1 MSEGGRILD
10 FSIFLAVFRGTVCV
24 LLSAIQLAMT
34 ARAILSWFPIEPNKF
49 ITFLNIATEPVV
61 YPIRKLFEKM
71 NWFQNIPLDMSF
83 MTSFVIISI
92 LLLILA

>member
-1 MSEGGRILD
+1 MQLSVVLY
-10 FSIFLAVFRGTVCV
+10 VFKVTVCV
-24 LLSAIQLAMT
+24 ILSAIQLAMT

-49 ITFLNIATEPVV
+49 ITFLNVITEPVV

-83 MTSFVIISI
+83 MTAFIIISI
-92 LLLILA
+92 LLLLLA

>member
-1 MSEGGRILD
+1 MQLSVVLD
-10 FSIFLAVFRGTVCV
+10 VFKGTVCV

-49 ITFLNIATEPVV
+49 ITFLNVITEPVV

-83 MTSFVIISI
+83 MTAFIISSI
-92 LLLILA
+92 LLLLLA

>member
-1 MSEGGRILD
+1 MQLSVVLD
-10 FSIFLAVFRGTVCV
+10 VFKVTVCV
-24 LLSAIQLAMT
+24 ILSAIQLAMT

-49 ITFLNIATEPVV
+49 ITILNVITEPVV

-83 MTSFVIISI
+83 MTAFIIISI
-92 LLLILA
+92 LLLLLA

>member
-1 MSEGGRILD
+1 MQLSVVLD
-10 FSIFLAVFRGTVCV
+10 VFKVTVCV
-24 LLSAIQLAMT
+24 ILSAIQLAMT

-49 ITFLNIATEPVV
+49 ITFLNVITEPVV

-83 MTSFVIISI
+83 MTAFIIISI
-92 LLLILA
+92 LLLLLA

>member
-1 MSEGGRILD
+1 MQFQIVLE
-10 FSIFLAVFRGTVCV
+10 VFKATVCV

-34 ARAILSWFPIEPNKF
+34 ARAILSWFPIEPNRF
-49 ITFLNIATEPVV
+49 ITFLNVVTEPVV

-83 MTSFVIISI
+83 MTAFVIISI
-92 LLLILA
+92 LLLLLA

>member
-1 MSEGGRILD
+1 M
-10 FSIFLAVFRGTVCV
+10 

-49 ITFLNIATEPVV
+49 ITFLNVITEPVV

-83 MTSFVIISI
+83 MTAFIIISI
-92 LLLILA
+92 LLLLLA